1 MLGIAAFV
9 VEPFNVSC
17 FDALGAVDD
26 EFVARINYQE
36 KTNTMWY

>member
-26 EFVARINYQE
+26 EFVPRINYQE